1 MAQRGGRRP
10 NTGGYRAGSGR
21 KLDASA
27 LRLREWYRER
37 LWRDREKHYAL
48 ALKHAQKGDTAFLAK
63 LYDKVLPTPTEL
75 DVNINRIPADF
86 VFRCE
91 LREGSGTPAAAAV
104 AVPDARGGEPGD

>member
-1 MAQRGGRRP
+1 MRGGPRP
-10 NTGGYRAGSGR
+10 NSGGARPGAGR

-37 LWRDREKHYAL
+37 LWRDREKHYKL
-48 ALKHAQKGDTAFLAK
+48 AIRRAEKGDTSFLSK

-75 DVNINRIPADF
+75 DVNLNRIPSDF

-91 LREGSGTPAAAAV
+91 ISTGGSPADPAALGLS
-104 AVPDARGGEPGD
+104 ARGRGGPGD